1 MESVQVQGKK
11 MRAAGLLPELN
22 RICRG
27 NGDAVKGPLNG
38 YALLAAIAL
47 VESTGGVNNYPNF
60 EPYWVPEGNAFTI
73 EGKIQ
78 KGRHPSTNS
87 IVRARFDKFGMAS
100 GCSFSSWQI
109 LYHTA
114 ADMGYS
120 GAPWELWN
128 DHFAIQWVVKLLNRI
143 YETGAETVANVAD
156 AWNSGTHKDRI
167 VPEAY
172 IKKLCAAY
180 DAIMEDA

>member
-1 MESVQVQGKK
+1 MK
-11 MRAAGLLPELN
+11 AAGLLPELE
-22 RICRG
+22 RICHA
-27 NGDAVKGPLNG
+27 NKDAVQGPLNG

-60 EPYWVPEGNAFTI
+60 EPYWVPEGTAFTI

-78 KGRHPSTNS
+78 KGRHPLTNS
-87 IVRARFDKFGMAS
+87 LVNARFLKYGMAA

-114 ADMGYS
+114 ADMKYS

-128 DHFAIQWVVKLLNRI
+128 DHFAIHWVVKLLNRI
-143 YETGAETVANVAD
+143 HETGADTIEKVAD
-156 AWNSGTHKDRI
+156 AWNSGTYKDRI

-172 IKKLCAAY
+172 IAKLKAAY
-180 DAIMEDA
+180 DEIIDGA